1 MEFTSPRAEAAS
13 DQATPERLAILAD
26 DADVGVQRA
35 AAKNLH
41 TPPVALERL
50 SHSSDRAVRR
60 SVALNP
66 NTPKDLLLRLATQFP
81 GDFFRNPA
89 FDWLL
94 LEDPD
99 LVINLGQGVL
109 KNILKRPDC
118 PGSFMKWAAERG
130 NEQEKLAVAMNA
142 SAAEN
147 LLRALIDQGGLPG
160 ESAQGHERV
169 KCDATLADAERV
181 FLDAVRSSLAELSV
195 TDAKALWRRGCI
207 GPAQWLA
214 LSLRVKTAV
223 PGRDGWSVP
232 FPVADQAREE
242 AGAQID
248 VTTLATK
255 RSTLERVDL
264 AFSPFTSPHALAIL
278 AQDTAVDVRKK
289 VAGNQATPVSS
300 LHRLV
305 DDAEQSVRSSLA
317 LNRAAPLECLSRLAS
332 DNEEVVRRAVASNKS
347 TPKTELQALAFD
359 PARQVVKCVA
369 GNPAT
374 PNKVLE
380 ALALDQSVDIRS
392 VVADNPS
399 TPAAAL
405 QRLALDQDVDIRSA
419 VASNPSTP
427 PATLQVLAL
436 DDTKNWRGLVVRQA
450 VAKNP
455 HTDYKMLEA
464 LALDQDVEVR
474 AAVAGNRAAPY
485 ALLERLS
492 TDDESTRDGPIVRLA
507 VARNSSTQPAVLQAL
522 ALDITKHWARGAV
535 VRQAVAGN
543 PNTPDSVL
551 SGLSRDTDKLVLVA
565 VARNPATTK
574 EALEALV
581 TDKNMNVRAALA
593 ENPKTPL
600 AALQRLARI
609 KDSKVMAGLAKN
621 PECPSHLHCL
631 SAALRWRHDLVKLAK
646 SFPNDADG
654 RLPSLPQDES
664 ICEIFRNECQLLL
677 SSPRESIVAKMI
689 CADTQQDVL
698 ELEGEHTRSAARSS
712 VRAVRLRGL
721 RHWKA
726 DPVVLVKT
734 YRSTDWVE
742 RLAIAGNQGAPL
754 NVIEALAKDPH
765 RLVALC
771 AQATAQVK
779 AEEIKL
785 QADALAD
792 ESLHF
797 DCVQL
802 ANEVSNRLQSLEDER
817 GTQHLCDTP
826 WWDFL
831 TPFQRYCSAELNQS
845 PYTLTAPP
853 SLPHS
858 LQIRLLEALARE
870 RPSAVA
876 AGCSKLTSEVLM
888 DLAKHADVDV
898 RRCVAESQFTP
909 IDAFELLSKDKKDL
923 VRFTVAENPAAPVEV
938 LRRLANLKDEFIR
951 HSVACNTSTPLE
963 VLKKLAIDTDPFVRK
978 GVAENAAAPLSLR
991 RDLLDQL
998 SLETEDSTQL
1008 WVFLNPLT
1016 ETHVR
1021 ESLIT
1026 KLMKSE
1032 NSHFRKELASS
1043 PIISQD
1049 LLEQLG
1055 SDADE
1060 GVREAVGANPN
1071 SPATILR
1078 ILAKESSKD
1087 IRKAVAAHP
1096 ATPAVVLECLASDSD
1111 IVVLDAITSNPVT
1124 PKPVRDALLEK
1135 LACSTD
1141 IFIRVKVASN
1151 ENTPRALLRQLS
1163 LDSNI
1168 RVQQAIAGN
1177 PSTPPKAIEMLMQHT
1192 HLHILLLNN
1201 PTTTTELQCR
1211 LIALMSVS
1219 EHPGIRKAIAKST
1232 LVPVDF
1238 LENLSNDD
1246 DVWVRNAVAQ
1256 NPSTP
1261 GAVLVM
1267 LARSGFWALRFS
1279 AIGNPSF
1286 PRDCR
1291 ETALTTLTA
1300 EIENALT
1307 PAAPISA
1314 DRFSPEDFVTAL
1326 EELGLMPDELDRKTI
1341 SKAAKSKDWLQRAAV
1356 TLCQGVLPG
1365 ELRRLMDDEVE
1376 AVKLLAILR
1385 LKQLHVAKATVGQVL
1400 TVAFFDNLG
1409 IPRLT

>member
-1 MEFTSPRAEAAS
+1 MKFKSPKAEASS
-13 DQATPERLAILAD
+13 DQATPERLDILAGD
-26 DADVGVQRA
+26 MDVAVQRS
-35 AAKNLH
+35 AAKNLR
-41 TPPVALERL
+41 TPPFALERL

-66 NTPKDLLLRLATQFP
+66 NTPKNVLLRLATQFP

-99 LVINLGQGVL
+99 LVVNLGQGVL

-118 PGSFMKWAAERG
+118 PESFMKWAVDRG
-130 NEQEKLAVAMNA
+130 NDQERLAIAMNA
-142 SAAEN
+142 NAAEN
-147 LLRALIDQGGLPG
+147 LLRALIGQGGLPG
-160 ESAQGHERV
+160 ESAEGHERV
-169 KCDATLADAERV
+169 KCDATLADAESV

-195 TDAKALWRRGCI
+195 TDAKALWRRRCI

-248 VTTLATK
+248 VTSLVTE

-278 AQDTAVDVRKK
+278 AQDTAADVRKK
-289 VAGNQATPVSS
+289 VARNQATPLSS
-300 LHRLV
+300 LRRLV
-305 DDAEQSVRSSLA
+305 NDAERSVRSSLA

-347 TPKTELQALAFD
+347 TPPIELQTLAFD
-359 PARQVVKCVA
+359 PVRQVVECVA
-369 GNPAT
+369 GNPST

-380 ALALDQSVDIRS
+380 GLALDQSVDIRS
-392 VVADNPS
+392 AVASNPS
-399 TPAAAL
+399 TPPAAL
-405 QRLALDQDVDIRSA
+405 QKLALDQDVDIRSA

-464 LALDQDVEVR
+464 LALDQDVAVR
-474 AAVAGNRAAPY
+474 AAVAGNHAAPY

-543 PNTPDSVL
+543 SHTPDTVL
-551 SGLSRDTDKLVLVA
+551 SGLSRDSDKLVLIA
-565 VARNPATTK
+565 IAKNPATTK
-574 EALEALV
+574 ETLEALV

-621 PECPSHLHCL
+621 PECPSQLHCL
-631 SAALRWRHDLVKLAK
+631 SVALRWRHDLVKLAK

-654 RLPSLPQDES
+654 RLPNLPQDES

-677 SSPRESIVAKMI
+677 SSPRESIVAKLI

-721 RHWKA
+721 RHRKA

-742 RLAIAGNQGAPL
+742 RLAIAGNPGAPM
-754 NVIEALAKDPH
+754 NVVEALAKDPH

-792 ESLHF
+792 ESQHF

-802 ANEVSNRLQSLEDER
+802 AKEVSNRLQSLEDER
-817 GTQHLCDTP
+817 RTQHLFGTP
-826 WWDFL
+826 WWDLL

-845 PYTLTAPP
+845 PFTLTAPP

-876 AGCSKLTSEVLM
+876 AGCSRLTSEVLM
-888 DLAKHADVDV
+888 NLAKHANEDV
-898 RRCVAESQFTP
+898 RQCVAESQFTP
-909 IDAFELLSKDKKDL
+909 IDAFELLSKDKYDR
-923 VRFTVAENPAAPVEV
+923 VRFTAAENPAAPAEV

-951 HSVACNTSTPLE
+951 HSVACNTSTPME
-963 VLKKLAIDTDPFVRK
+963 VLKKLAIDTEPLVRK
-978 GVAENAAAPLSLR
+978 GVAENSAAPLSLR
-991 RDLLDQL
+991 RDLLDRFY
-998 SLETEDSTQL
+998 LETEDSTQL

-1016 ETHVR
+1016 EPHVR

-1026 KLMKSE
+1026 KFMKSE
-1032 NSHFRKELASS
+1032 NYYLRKVLASS
-1043 PIISQD
+1043 PIIGQN

-1055 SDADE
+1055 SDTDE
-1060 GVREAVGANPN
+1060 GVREAVGANTN

-1087 IRKAVAAHP
+1087 IRKAVAANP

-1151 ENTPRALLRQLS
+1151 ESAPRALLERLS
-1163 LDSNI
+1163 LDPAI
-1168 RVQQAIAGN
+1168 RVQKAIAKN
-1177 PSTPPKAIEMLMQHT
+1177 PSATPEVIERMAQNT
-1192 HLHILLLNN
+1192 DLHILLLNN
-1201 PTTTTELQCR
+1201 PSTTTELQCR

-1219 EHPGIRKAIAKST
+1219 EDPGIRKAIAESP
-1232 LVPVDF
+1232 LVPVDI
-1238 LENLSNDD
+1238 LERLSIDD

-1256 NPSTP
+1256 NPNAPS
-1261 GAVLVM
+1261 AVLVV
-1267 LARSGFWALRFS
+1267 LASRGFWALRVS
-1279 AIGNPSF
+1279 AISNPSF
-1286 PRDCR
+1286 PPDCR
-1291 ETALTTLTA
+1291 EVALMTLTA
-1300 EIENALT
+1300 EIENAL
-1307 PAAPISA
+1307 APTSPIAA
-1314 DRFSPEDFVTAL
+1314 DRFAPEDFVIAL
-1326 EELGLMPDELDRKTI
+1326 EELGLMPDEFDRKAI
-1341 SKAAKSKDWLQRAAV
+1341 SKATKSKDWLQRAAT

-1376 AVKLLAILR
+1376 AVKLLAIRR
-1385 LKQLHVAKATVGQVL
+1385 LKQLHVAKATIGQ
-1400 TVAFFDNLG
+1400 
-1409 IPRLT
+1409 